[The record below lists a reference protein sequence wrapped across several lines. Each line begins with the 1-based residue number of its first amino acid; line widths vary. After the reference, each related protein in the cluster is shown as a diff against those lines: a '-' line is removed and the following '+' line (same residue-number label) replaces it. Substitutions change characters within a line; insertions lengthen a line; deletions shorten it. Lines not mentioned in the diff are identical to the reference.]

1 MEKQKKQILNE
12 DLRKLLFKF
21 SLPAV
26 TGMLVSALYNFAD
39 TIFVGNGVGPDAI
52 AGLTVVLPILIFII
66 AVALL
71 TGIGASSI
79 ISRALGRGDEKR
91 ALIAAGN
98 SFIINIV
105 FNIILIACFYFF
117 MEDIL
122 VFLGASANILPYAEE
137 YLSIMLFGFI
147 FFSLSINSNNLI
159 RAEGK
164 PRASMYVMLVG
175 AVLNIILDPIF
186 IFVLDMGVRGA
197 AIATVISQAVS
208 MIFIIFYFRYGG
220 SVYRFN
226 RKVLRPD
233 FGIIREILVI
243 GFPSFLLEIIGS
255 VLFMVFIKVV
265 RVYGGDQYITITGIG
280 IRIIDLIFMPI
291 IGISHGFSPIVGFNY
306 GAENYRRVKAVLRE
320 GLIWTSAIAFAGFI
334 FMVAFPQVL
343 IGIFTDDPEIINN
356 GITPLRLIALLAPLW
371 GFPILGGAFFQAIGR
386 ARPALIL
393 NLARQL
399 ILFIPAVIIMPM
411 FFDLLGVW
419 ISWPLTD
426 FLSVILVIVFLARE
440 LRIINRKIS
449 AGEES
454 ALSA

>member
-1 MEKQKKQILNE
+1 MEEQKKQILNE
-12 DLRKLLFKF
+12 NLRKLLFKF
-21 SLPAV
+21 SIPAV
-26 TGMLVSALYNFAD
+26 TGMLVAALYNFAD

-66 AVALL
+66 AIALL

-79 ISRALGRGDEKR
+79 ISRSLGKGDNER
-91 ALIAAGN
+91 ALVAAGN
-98 SFIINIV
+98 SFILNII
-105 FNIILIACFYFF
+105 FNIIFIMVFYFF

-122 VFLGASANILPYAEE
+122 VFLGASENILPYARE

-175 AVLNIILDPIF
+175 AVMNIILDPIF

-197 AIATVISQAVS
+197 AIATVISQAFS
-208 MIFIIFYFRYGG
+208 MAFVILYFRSSG
-220 SVYRFN
+220 SIYHFN
-226 RKVLRPD
+226 RKLFRPD
-233 FGIIREILVI
+233 FGIMREILSI

-255 VLFMVFIKVV
+255 ILFMVFIKVV

-291 IGISHGFSPIVGFNY
+291 IGISHGFSPLVGFNY
-306 GAENYRRVKAVLRE
+306 GAEQYRRVKEVLKE
-320 GLIWTSAIAFAGFI
+320 GLIWTTAIAFLGFI

-343 IGIFTDDPEIINN
+343 IDIFTDDPEIIKN
-356 GITPLRLIALLAPLW
+356 GAIPLRLIALLAPLW

-386 ARPALIL
+386 ARPALVL

-399 ILFIPAVIIMPM
+399 VLFIPAVILLPM
-411 FFDLLGVW
+411 YFGLLGVW

-426 FLSVILVIVFLARE
+426 FLSVLLVIGFLVRE
-440 LRIINRKIS
+440 LRIINKKIS
-449 AGEES
+449 LKERAV
-454 ALSA
+454 